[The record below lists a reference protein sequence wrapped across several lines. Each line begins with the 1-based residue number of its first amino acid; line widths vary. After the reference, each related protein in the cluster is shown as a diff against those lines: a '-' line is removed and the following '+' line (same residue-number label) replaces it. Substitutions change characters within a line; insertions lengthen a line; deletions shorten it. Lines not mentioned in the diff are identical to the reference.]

1 MPSGSIAS
9 VQISRPVSSRA
20 LARSLSPGR
29 PRPWNAYGE
38 VRGFQAPPR
47 RITAP
52 ASFTSRAASM
62 ICRSLSTEHGPA
74 IVTTSVP
81 PTVTPPP
88 PPPPAPLFPPLPPPP
103 PPLVGFGAGV
113 HSPTPGQPS
122 SPHAPPP
129 PLSPPQAPC
138 DAT

>member
-1 MPSGSIAS
+1 MPSGSSAS
-9 VQISRPVSSRA
+9 VQISSPVSSRA
-20 LARSLSPGR
+20 LASSFRAGR

-62 ICRSLSTEHGPA
+62 IWRSLSTEHGPA

-88 PPPPAPLFPPLPPPP
+88 PPPPPCPTPRLPLFPPPLPR
-103 PPLVGFGAGV
+103 LHG
-113 HSPTPGQPS
+113 
-122 SPHAPPP
+122 
-129 PLSPPQAPC
+129 L
-138 DAT
+138 

>member
-1 MPSGSIAS
+1 MR
-9 VQISRPVSSRA
+9 RPVSSRA

-62 ICRSLSTEHGPA
+62 IWRSLSTEHGPA

-88 PPPPAPLFPPLPPPP
+88 PPPPPSRTTVFSLFHPP
-103 PPLVGFGAGV
+103 PPLLLGR
-113 HSPTPGQPS
+113 H
-122 SPHAPPP
+122 HAHPP
-129 PLSPPQAPC
+129 
-138 DAT
+138 